1 MPEQELRTSLRELL
15 VALCDPSLD
24 EDTRQLMVR
33 VVLELEKLLEAASL
47 RKRAQLTFVQGQ
59 AGYP

>member
-1 MPEQELRTSLRELL
+1 
-15 VALCDPSLD
+15 
-24 EDTRQLMVR
+24 MVR

>member
-24 EDTRQLMVR
+24 EETRQLMVR

-47 RKRAQLTFVQGQ
+47 RKRA
-59 AGYP
+59 